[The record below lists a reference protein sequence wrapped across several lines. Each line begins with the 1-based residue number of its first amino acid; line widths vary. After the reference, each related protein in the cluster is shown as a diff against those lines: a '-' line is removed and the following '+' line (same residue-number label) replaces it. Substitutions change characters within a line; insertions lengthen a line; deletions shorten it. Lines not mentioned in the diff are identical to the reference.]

1 MHQLIKALSKVS
13 KKIPKVNKK
22 QFPYPLVLI
31 YWEDIT
37 SHSQWEEISEIRKSK
52 TAICCSVGWLVESNK
67 DTTVIMAD
75 YGFEQDNNVKEGGSY
90 TTVPTKNVIQIK
102 QLST

>member
-37 SHSQWEEISEIRKSK
+37 SHSQWEEISELRKSK

-75 YGFEQDNNVKEGGSY
+75 YGFEQDNNIKEGGSY

>member
-1 MHQLIKALSKVS
+1 MS
-13 KKIPKVNKK
+13 KKLPKRNKK

-37 SHSQWEEISEIRKSK
+37 SHSQWEEISEIKKSK

-67 DTTVIMAD
+67 DTVVIMSD
-75 YGFEQDNNVKEGGSY
+75 YSFEQDNTIKEGGSY
-90 TTVPTKNVIQIK
+90 TTIPTKNVIQTK

>member
-1 MHQLIKALSKVS
+1 MHQLIKALLKVS
-13 KKIPKVNKK
+13 KKVPKVNKK

-37 SHSQWEEISEIRKSK
+37 SHSQWEEILEIRKSK

-75 YGFEQDNNVKEGGSY
+75 YSFEQDNNIKEGGSY
-90 TTVPTKNVIQIK
+90 TTIPTKNVIQIK

>member
-13 KKIPKVNKK
+13 KKVPKVNRK

-75 YGFEQDNNVKEGGSY
+75 YGFEQDNNIKEGGSY

>member
-1 MHQLIKALSKVS
+1 MHQLIKARLKVS
-13 KKIPKVNKK
+13 KKIPKVNKNE
-22 QFPYPLVLI
+22 FPYPLVLI

-37 SHSQWEEISEIRKSK
+37 SHSQWEEISEIKKSK

-75 YGFEQDNNVKEGGSY
+75 YSFEQDNNIKEGGSY

>member
-1 MHQLIKALSKVS
+1 MHLLIKALSKVS
-13 KKIPKVNKK
+13 KKIPKINIKN
-22 QFPYPLVLI
+22 FPYPLVLL

-37 SHSQWEEISEIRKSK
+37 SHSHWEDIIEIKKSK

-75 YGFEQDNNVKEGGSY
+75 YSFEQDNTIKDGGSY
-90 TTVPTKNVIQIK
+90 TTIPTKNIISIK
-102 QLST
+102 QLLK

>member
-1 MHQLIKALSKVS
+1 MS
-13 KKIPKVNKK
+13 KKVPKVNKK

-37 SHSQWEEISEIRKSK
+37 SHSQWEEILEIRKSK

-75 YGFEQDNNVKEGGSY
+75 YGFEQDNNIKEGGSY

>member
-13 KKIPKVNKK
+13 KKVPKRNNKD
-22 QFPYPLVLI
+22 FPYPLVLA

-37 SHSQWEEISEIRKSK
+37 SHSQWEEIVEIKKSK

-75 YGFEQDNNVKEGGSY
+75 YSFEQDHSIKEGGSY
-90 TTVPTKNVIQIK
+90 TTIPTKNIISIK
-102 QLST
+102 QLLT